1 MNDAP
6 QPLRLTVRDLS
17 KDYVVRVLDGV
28 QFELRAGEIHAL
40 LGANGAGKSTLCKII
55 AGLIPATS
63 GTMTLNGVPYSPAD
77 KRFAES
83 QGVQIVQQELNLI
96 PTLSVAEN
104 LLLGRYPQR
113 WGIIDRRALHA
124 QARVALDRFGLT
136 EIRTDRSAGSLG
148 VGQQQMLEIAAALDR
163 NCELLILDE
172 PTAALSAG
180 ETERLFQRLA
190 ELRKQG
196 VGIIYISHRLDE
208 IAKIADRLTVLR
220 DGKYVSTHAVS
231 EFQPIERVIDLMTGE
246 TQAALHALQN
256 HRSYTTERTM
266 IRVAGMSRAPAVRD
280 VSFSVRAGERYGIAG
295 LVGSGRTELL
305 RLIFG
310 ADRAES
316 GELFLRG
323 ETESRRFH
331 HPQAAV
337 AAGLAMVTEDRK
349 QNGLLLSQSIRVNTT
364 LSSLELL
371 TGAAG
376 VINRRQEVAVVEA
389 ERVRLQIHARD
400 IEQSVGTLSGGNQ
413 QKVAV
418 AKWLLKEADVF
429 LFDEPTRGIDVA
441 ARRNIHQLFDQL
453 AAQGKA
459 LIIVSSDLEEL
470 FETCDR
476 IGVMSAGRLVSEYTR
491 ETWSYEAI
499 MQDCFSGYTQQAT
512 RTVSGITS

>member
-1 MNDAP
+1 MTAGAET
-6 QPLRLTVRDLS
+6 LRFRAEGLS
-17 KDYVVRVLDGV
+17 KDYVVRVLDAV
-28 QFELRAGEIHAL
+28 TFELRAGEIHAL

-55 AGLIPATS
+55 AGLTS
-63 GTMTLNGVPYSPAD
+63 ASAGEMELNGVPYAPED

-83 QGVQIVQQELNLI
+83 NGVQIVQQELNLI

-113 WGIIDRRALHA
+113 WGIIDRKAMHQRA
-124 QARVALDRFGLT
+124 RIALDRFGLT
-136 EIRTDRSAGSLG
+136 EIHTDQSAGSLG

-163 NCELLILDE
+163 KCELLILDE

-180 ETERLFQRLA
+180 ETERLFARLD
-190 ELRKQG
+190 ELRSQG

-208 IAKIADRLTVLR
+208 IARIADRLTVLR

-231 EFQPIERVIDLMTGE
+231 EFQPIERVVDLMTGE
-246 TQAALHALQN
+246 VQAVQHALAEHTN
-256 HRSYTTERTM
+256 HTTKRTM
-266 IRVAGMSRAPAVRD
+266 IHVAGITGGPVQD

-295 LVGSGRTELL
+295 LVGAGRTELL
-305 RLIFG
+305 RLLFG
-310 ADRAES
+310 ADRIEQ
-316 GELFLRG
+316 GKLFLR
-323 ETESRRFH
+323 EEKTFCRFR
-331 HPQAAV
+331 HPHEAV
-337 AAGLAMVTEDRK
+337 SAKLAMVTEDRK

-364 LSSLELL
+364 LTSMDLL
-371 TGAAG
+371 TGACG
-376 VINRRQEVAVVEA
+376 VINRRREAALVAA
-389 ERVRLQIHARD
+389 EGKRLQIHARD
-400 IEQSVGTLSGGNQ
+400 MEQSVGTLSGGNQ

-441 ARRNIHQLFDQL
+441 ARRNIHRLFDEL

-476 IGVMSAGRLVSEYTR
+476 IGVMSAGRLVSEYDR
-491 ETWSYEAI
+491 ADWSYDAI
-499 MQDCFSGYTQQAT
+499 MQDCFSGYSSKERT
-512 RTVSGITS
+512 TVSGSTS